1 MFEKTGCLI
10 STDESADKKIQ
21 FEGLPNYIILPPI
34 ALDPDTTMASAPTPT
49 EVPKKRYDMIYDD
62 FEVDEEG
69 RDVKLTI
76 DNEVDEDRWI
86 FDLHCWNMYLGFL
99 TLKKNSIWKFDA
111 WSFLVSF
118 LFFHPIL
125 RVNPKKPGFL

>member
-21 FEGLPNYIILPPI
+21 LEGLPNYKILPPI

-86 FDLHCWNMYLGFL
+86 FDLHC
-99 TLKKNSIWKFDA
+99 
-111 WSFLVSF
+111 
-118 LFFHPIL
+118 
-125 RVNPKKPGFL
+125 

>member
-10 STDESADKKIQ
+10 STNESADKKIQ
-21 FEGLPNYIILPPI
+21 LEGLPNYIILPPI

-99 TLKKNSIWKFDA
+99 TLKKKFYLKIWRLEFLSKFLIF
-111 WSFLVSF
+111 SPNFTRQ
-118 LFFHPIL
+118 P
-125 RVNPKKPGFL
+125 